1 MKKRKTEVLE
11 GDTKRIMENKKHAK
25 LKREGK
31 GRQNSQEVWLGS
43 EELSR
48 VTVQDFFF
56 FFFFGII

>member
-25 LKREGK
+25 LNREGK

-56 FFFFGII
+56 